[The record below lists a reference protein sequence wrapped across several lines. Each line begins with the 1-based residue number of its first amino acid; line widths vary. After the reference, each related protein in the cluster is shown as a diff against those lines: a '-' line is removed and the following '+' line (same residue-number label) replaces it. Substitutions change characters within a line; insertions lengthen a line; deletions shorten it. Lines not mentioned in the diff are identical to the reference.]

1 MLRERAH
8 PTHFTL
14 AESLDAAARIAA
26 HRTVFTHMTHD
37 IRHSDVSARLP
48 PGIELGFDGLRLGGP
63 AGAVA

>member
-1 MLRERAH
+1 
-8 PTHFTL
+8 
-14 AESLDAAARIAA
+14 
-26 HRTVFTHMTHD
+26 MTHD